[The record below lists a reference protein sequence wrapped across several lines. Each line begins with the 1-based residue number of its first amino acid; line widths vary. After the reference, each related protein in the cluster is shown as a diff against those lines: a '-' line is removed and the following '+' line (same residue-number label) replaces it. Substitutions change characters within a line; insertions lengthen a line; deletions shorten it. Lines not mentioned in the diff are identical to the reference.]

1 MLLATGFP
9 FVVPLRSF
17 ASYFV
22 RRSGALISRE
32 QILQDVWG
40 YDVYSLTHTVDV
52 HVARLRQRLEVDP
65 KRPNLIRT
73 VRRMG
78 YRFET
83 VNQPF

>member
-1 MLLATGFP
+1 MSLATVFP
-9 FVVPLRSF
+9 FVFPLRSF
-17 ASYFV
+17 AS
-22 RRSGALISRE
+22 SISRE
-32 QILQDVWG
+32 QILQEVWG
-40 YDVYSLTHTVDV
+40 YDVDSLTRTVDV
-52 HVARLRQRLEVDP
+52 HVARLRQKLEVDP